1 MDVSLGGKEGA
12 MTWIAVGA
20 VVLVLVILLEG
31 KRQARRYGRPS
42 GRPNLAGAGMLEL
55 QSLLQADRHVE
66 TLVRQ
71 DKGEEVAGAEQDESG
86 AGTKGG
92 RPGL

>member
-1 MDVSLGGKEGA
+1 
-12 MTWIAVGA
+12 
-20 VVLVLVILLEG
+20 
-31 KRQARRYGRPS
+31 
-42 GRPNLAGAGMLEL
+42 
-55 QSLLQADRHVE
+55 LQADRHVE

-92 RPGL
+92 RPGLWPTAAIRFMASRWRLGGIASKAVLKRSRKSSPSSEKALILLTLWRLARAG